1 MACKWSK
8 NVQQVKSQANTEQ
21 HNREHRLESAFTEFN
36 AHADQLS
43 ATFQDLNRQVQSLTA
58 ELADERSKRQQQL
71 AENERYASRLSHLL
85 SALPAG
91 IVVLDMRGRIE
102 ESNPAAVDLLGEPL
116 DGELWRD
123 IISRVFEPGSQAG
136 QEARLTDGRTVSI
149 STCPRGDEPGQI
161 ILLMDVTETRFLQQA
176 LSRHQRLSAMG
187 EMSAKLAHQIRTPLA
202 SALLYTSNLSKTK
215 LKVAEREKFV
225 SKTLSRLQHLENVV
239 EDMLSFSRV
248 GELGQDL
255 ISLSDLLD
263 ELHQAMETHLDADEC
278 ELEMKMVNP
287 ELFLSAN
294 RDALLGVLQNLMTNA
309 IQACGKKGQ
318 LSLSVKP
325 VDQVH
330 GIASIDI
337 CLSDNG
343 PGISNDVIENIFDP
357 FFTTR
362 ASGTGLGL
370 AVAKAVIENHAG
382 SIWVDSSNANGT
394 TFVIRLPI
402 AKNNTTN
409 F

>member
-1 MACKWSK
+1 MH
-8 NVQQVKSQANTEQ
+8 QVKPQVSPEL
-21 HNREHRLESAFTEFN
+21 HNREHLESAFTEFN

-43 ATFQDLNRQVQSLTA
+43 ATFQDLNLQVQTLTA
-58 ELADERSKRQQQL
+58 ELAEERSKRQQQL
-71 AENERYASRLSHLL
+71 AEKERYASRLSHLL

-91 IVVLDMRGRIE
+91 IIVLDMRGCIE
-102 ESNPAAVDLLGEPL
+102 ESNPAAIDLLGEPL
-116 DGELWRD
+116 EGELWRD
-123 IISRVFEPGSQAG
+123 IIQRVFEPGSQAG

-202 SALLYTSNLSKTK
+202 SALLYTSNMSKTK

-225 SKTLSRLQHLENVV
+225 NKTLSRLQHLENVV

-248 GELGQDL
+248 GELGHDI
-255 ISLSDLLD
+255 ISLADLLE
-263 ELHQAMETHLDADEC
+263 ELQQAMETHLDADDC
-278 ELEMKMVNP
+278 KLEVAEVNP
-287 ELFLSAN
+287 EIHLSAN

-309 IQACGKKGQ
+309 IQACGKEGQ
-318 LSLSVKP
+318 LHLAVKP
-325 VDQVH
+325 VDQAH

-337 CLSDNG
+337 SLSDNG
-343 PGISNDVIENIFDP
+343 SGIPVDIAENIFEP

-362 ASGTGLGL
+362 AKGTGLGL
-370 AVAKAVIENHAG
+370 AVAKAVVENHAG
-382 SIWVDSSNANGT
+382 SIWIDASDENGT
-394 TFVIRLPI
+394 TFIIRLPI
-402 AKNNTTN
+402 VKNNTTH